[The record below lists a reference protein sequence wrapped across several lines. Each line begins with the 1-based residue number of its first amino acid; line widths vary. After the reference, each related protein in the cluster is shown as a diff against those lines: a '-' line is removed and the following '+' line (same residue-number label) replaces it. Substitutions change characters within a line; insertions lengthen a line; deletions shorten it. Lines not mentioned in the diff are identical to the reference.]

1 MTRCVAQPPSPALA
15 VDSSPAHT
23 HPFGAVLPSFTLH
36 RREQSKR
43 SDLRLRLELWMRE
56 DDLSVV
62 EALTAA
68 IKREVPAFRHG
79 FRRKTEDRK

>member
-1 MTRCVAQPPSPALA
+1 
-15 VDSSPAHT
+15 
-23 HPFGAVLPSFTLH
+23 LH

>member
-23 HPFGAVLPSFTLH
+23 PPFGAVPLH
-36 RREQSKR
+36 CRGQSKR